1 MEYERNLWTDIQYK
15 TERIKT
21 TYLTSRE
28 LIFIMIKLYLKVSI
42 EF

>member
-1 MEYERNLWTDIQYK
+1 MKDLWTDIQYNTK
-15 TERIKT
+15 RIKI